1 MHWAPWEHNGEQSRG
16 GPTLEHAW
24 RDTHVQ
30 SSTQDCCVEGCCGA
44 HSPDFGECVCVGKG
58 EEEAFLEEVISML
71 GIKGGGQVGAGRE
84 GMFSAEGSLWS
95 KAQGKG
101 HGPFEER
108 KVILGMC

>member
-1 MHWAPWEHNGEQSRG
+1 MYSLLHKTAVLKGAMGHIAQ
-16 GPTLEHAW
+16 TLG
-24 RDTHVQ
+24 
-30 SSTQDCCVEGCCGA
+30 S
-44 HSPDFGECVCVGKG
+44 VCVGKG

-84 GMFSAEGSLWS
+84 GMFSAEGSLRS